1 MAKELEK
8 RVKMTALMEKDAFI
22 AMIIGLTLLFI
33 SIRLMNSM
41 LEDKK
46 NIKR

>member
-1 MAKELEK
+1 
-8 RVKMTALMEKDAFI
+8 MTALMEKDAFI

-33 SIRLMNSM
+33 SIKLMNAM
-41 LEDKK
+41 IEDKK